1 MEPKLPSSFW
11 EFGRDL
17 REDSGFTAVCGTG
30 FGLCNLHFKVAAGLI
45 RVKHSVVWIPLLNS
59 GVIPVFFVKFVLGDT

>member
-45 RVKHSVVWIPLLNS
+45 RVEHSLFGYRFLIVGS
-59 GVIPVFFVKFVLGDT
+59 SRFSS